1 MLTIVLHAT
10 VVTLGIFTGIAIGL
24 LIIAALALG
33 VHRLWDRTRWTRPA
47 WWLRRRR
54 PTLRGRA

>member
-10 VVTLGIFTGIAIGL
+10 VVTLGTFTGVALGL
-24 LIIAALALG
+24 TIIAALALG
-33 VHRLWDRTRWTRPA
+33 VHRAWAAARWTRPA

-54 PTLRGRA
+54 PTLRGR